1 MQLHLE
7 IPDQY
12 AINASP
18 EELAKRFKLYSALMM
33 FKTGQLSAGGACELA
48 EIDRYAF
55 FSACEQHG
63 IDVVGYDVDELDGD
77 FNRLKGRGS

>member
-12 AINASP
+12 GVNASP
-18 EELAKRFKLYSALMM
+18 EELAQRFKLYSALMM

-55 FSACEQHG
+55 LSACAQHG
-63 IDVVGYDVDELDGD
+63 IEAVSYDADELADD
-77 FNRLKGRGS
+77 LRGFPG